1 MPFTPL
7 IFDVMNRLFSIL
19 FLIILASC
27 AGKESESTESVN
39 ILDNL
44 TYSVDTV
51 VVDPGMN

>member
-1 MPFTPL
+1 L